1 MTTRITKTV
10 RMLVLGLAV
19 AGPVLTTGAANA
31 AGGRNAAIG
40 LGIVGALAAGAIIA
54 NSQPRYYGNN
64 GYGNGYAQPAYVD
77 PDCEYTRQRVWNGY
91 RYVVRNVQVCD

>member
-1 MTTRITKTV
+1 MTTRITKTA

-54 NSQPRYYGNN
+54 NSQPRYYGN
-64 GYGNGYAQPAYVD
+64 GYAAPAYVD
-77 PDCEYTRQRVWNGY
+77 PNCEYTRQQVWNGY
-91 RYVVRNVQVCD
+91 RYVYRNVQVCD